1 MDAKSIIASLNV
13 IKNCHRAGVK
23 KIIFTSSG
31 FLYGNKAKRPANES
45 QPIDPISPYVVSKH
59 AVENYLWYYRKNF
72 SLPFVIFRY
81 ATIYGPRQTMGAMAD
96 YIRQLK
102 AGRQAKIWGDGTKT
116 RDYVFVEDVVKAN
129 LLALTVPA
137 DFESPLFNIGTGK
150 ETTLNEVYGKIAKIF
165 NKEAR
170 PIYLPDRLGEQL
182 QYSLDSEKVFKELG
196 WRPKINLEE
205 GLRKTIFL

>member
-1 MDAKSIIASLNV
+1 
-13 IKNCHRAGVK
+13 
-23 KIIFTSSG
+23 
-31 FLYGNKAKRPANES
+31 
-45 QPIDPISPYVVSKH
+45 
-59 AVENYLWYYRKNF
+59 
-72 SLPFVIFRY
+72 
-81 ATIYGPRQTMGAMAD
+81 MAD